1 MGGHSEPEGRGRAL
15 LRYVLT
21 VAGLCV
27 GAALAGLGLIDQDE
41 GATWAALGFAAPV
54 SAQLY
59 VGDAETSPQLK
70 QWRKDLR
77 QALRRF
83 RRVISHSLRLW
94 VAWAPTMLVGL
105 VWILAVGALDRAIV
119 ARYRQ
124 QGISAAG
131 KTFIL
136 GMAVYI
142 RLLRD
147 RATPAVGKALLVA
160 VLLYA
165 GSARDLV
172 WDTRG
177 MLGLIDDGVFLAIA
191 SRSFLRMCPQ
201 PRVEAHARAVI
212 RPRRRSRVAPNADEL
227 QPRGVREGSRI
238 TGA

>member
-15 LRYVLT
+15 LRYFVT

-27 GAALAGLGLIDQDE
+27 GSGLGGLGLIDQDD
-41 GATWAALGFAAPV
+41 GAGWAALGFAAPV
-54 SAQLY
+54 GAQVY
-59 VGDAETSPQLK
+59 VTEADSSPQLK

-83 RRVISHSLRLW
+83 RRVVSHSLRLW
-94 VAWAPTMLVGL
+94 VTWAPTMLGGL

-191 SRSFLRMCPQ
+191 ARSFLRMCPQ

-212 RPRRRSRVAPNADEL
+212 WPRSRSRTVPNADEL
-227 QPRGVREGSRI
+227 RSRGVGEGSRI